1 MSTSTLPTHPGA
13 VTVLVTRRI
22 KPGQEAAYEKLMHD
36 IMRAAAE
43 FPGHLGAHLVRPD
56 EQPGSEPGLY
66 HVVFAFDS
74 QPHLQAWQD
83 SPARSLG
90 LAALEPLVDGPAQM
104 QMIGLAHWFMTGA
117 QHTPPPRWKVAIV
130 TWLGIFPTVLV
141 LFTLLGDL
149 LSTLP
154 LVPRVMMLTG
164 MVVLIMTWV
173 VAPQMTKLMKPWLHA
188 KT

>member
-1 MSTSTLPTHPGA
+1 MSTIPTHPGA

-43 FPGHLGAHLVRPD
+43 FPGHLGAQLVRPD

-90 LAALEPLVDGPAQM
+90 LAALEPLVDGPAQT

>member
-1 MSTSTLPTHPGA
+1 MTYGHTLPDA
-13 VTVLVTRRI
+13 RI
-22 KPGQEAAYEKLMHD
+22 YQKLQ
-36 IMRAAAE
+36 
-43 FPGHLGAHLVRPD
+43 VC
-56 EQPGSEPGLY
+56 
-66 HVVFAFDS
+66 
-74 QPHLQAWQD
+74 
-83 SPARSLG
+83 
-90 LAALEPLVDGPAQM
+90 PL
-104 QMIGLAHWFMTGA
+104 GLAHWFMTGA